1 MLVGV
6 PALPAL
12 PAPNVS
18 PMGLTAPG
26 GCAKGVH
33 DTALIFSDFK
43 FLRGSNY
50 NMIPEFKKGDTVMW
64 CPDDYPFEASVGILL
79 GFYDEETDEELP
91 TQYDAC
97 NVLVNALVHFPWG
110 QSMLAPLHE
119 LLPLQDYIK
128 RQSYIEEQRTKIF
141 C

>member
-1 MLVGV
+1 MKL
-6 PALPAL
+6 
-12 PAPNVS
+12 
-18 PMGLTAPG
+18 
-26 GCAKGVH
+26 KQ
-33 DTALIFSDFK
+33 K
-43 FLRGSNY
+43 NY
-50 NMIPEFKKGDTVMW
+50 LKTRLQKNKDRDWETVMW
-64 CPDDYPFEASVGILL
+64 CPDDYPFEASIGILL
-79 GFYDEETDEELP
+79 GFYDGETDEELP